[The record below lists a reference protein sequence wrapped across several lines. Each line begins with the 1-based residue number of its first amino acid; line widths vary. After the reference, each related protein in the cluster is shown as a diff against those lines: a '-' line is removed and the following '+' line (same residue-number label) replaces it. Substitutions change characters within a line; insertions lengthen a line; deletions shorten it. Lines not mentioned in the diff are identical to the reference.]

1 MELAY
6 ELLKLWVLWYASAA
20 MVGAFVGASLA
31 LLVHIVIKRRK
42 HARKN
47 D

>member
-1 MELAY
+1 MELEY
-6 ELLKLWVLWYASAA
+6 ELLKLWVLWYSSAA
-20 MVGAFVGASLA
+20 FFGAFIGASLA
-31 LLVHIVIKRRK
+31 LWIHRVIKRRK